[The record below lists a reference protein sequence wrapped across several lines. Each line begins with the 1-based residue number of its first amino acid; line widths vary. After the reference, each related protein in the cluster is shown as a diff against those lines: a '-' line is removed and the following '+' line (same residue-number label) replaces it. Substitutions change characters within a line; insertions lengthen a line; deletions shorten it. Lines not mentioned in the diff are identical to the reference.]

1 MARIL
6 ALMVRRGVLDLGAG
20 DGDSSDAERGSGYFR
35 GMDGGSTSR
44 S

>member
-6 ALMVRRGVLDLGAG
+6 ALMVRRGVLDLG